1 MLASRLASVGVS
13 VTAVCATAELAERF
27 RSGGTQAWVLPLRH
41 ALDVRRAEQ
50 IRRRLGGFDVVHAQD
65 RRAGLWVRLWPRP
78 RGAIKL
84 YTVRGLPDPYL
95 PPPAGPSRPSPRD
108 RLAYELLEPALC
120 RRVDMVVVASH
131 AVASVLRDRLHF
143 PPERLAVIPNGVEIP
158 AAPLGSG
165 KLVAALGVLE
175 PVKGLDVFL
184 RAVALLTERRS
195 EARFAVFGTGSLEVE
210 LARLATELGVS
221 AVVDF
226 PGYVPRPEALA
237 TTGVLAMPSHME
249 NCPNALLEAMA
260 AEVPIVASRVGGI
273 PELVDDNSA
282 QLVPRG
288 DAVALAE
295 AIERILADPE
305 LARRQAKAARKI
317 VEARFTAEHNAQ
329 ALLALYER
337 LLATSRRAR

>member
-1 MLASRLASVGVS
+1 MLASRLASAGVS
-13 VTAVCATAELAERF
+13 VTAVCATEELAQRF
-27 RSGGTQAWVLPLRH
+27 RAGGAEAWVLPLRH
-41 ALDVRRAEQ
+41 ALDVRRAER
-50 IRRRLGGFDVVHAQD
+50 IRRRLDGFDAVHAQD

-120 RRVDMVVVASH
+120 RRVDMVVVASR
-131 AVASVLRDRLHF
+131 AVAGVLRDRLHF
-143 PPERLAVIPNGVEIP
+143 PPERLAVVPNGVEIP
-158 AAPLGSG
+158 PAPLSSG

-184 RAVALLTERRS
+184 HAVALLTERRS
-195 EARFAVFGTGSLEVE
+195 EARFAVFGTGSLQGE
-210 LARLATELGVS
+210 LERLAGELRIG

-226 PGYVPRPEALA
+226 PGHVPRPDALA
-237 TTGVLAMPSHME
+237 RTAVLAMPSHME

-260 AEVPIVASRVGGI
+260 AKVPVVASRVGGI
-273 PELVDDNSA
+273 PELVDDDSA

-288 DAVALAE
+288 DAVALAG
-295 AIERILADPE
+295 AIERLLADPE
-305 LARRQAKAARKI
+305 LARRQAEAAREI
-317 VEARFTAEHNAQ
+317 VETRFTAERNAQ
-329 ALLALYER
+329 AVLDLYER
-337 LLATSRRAR
+337 LLAARRRAM